1 MQVSKKGLDFIK
13 GHEKFMPQAYI
24 DPVGRLTIGYGHVIR
39 SYEAHLREATLTEQE
54 ATNILINDLKAPLS
68 TIKRLVKVD
77 LNQNQI
83 DALASLI
90 MNIGSGAFQSSTVLR
105 RINDNESEESIKE
118 AWRWWNKGTVSGVK
132 VTLPGLVKRR
142 KEESQMYFGEITDSK
157 KKIY

>member
-24 DPVGRLTIGYGHVIR
+24 DPVNKLTIGYGHVIR
-39 SYEAHLREATLTEQE
+39 SYEAHLRKATLTEQE

-132 VTLPGLVKRR
+132 VTLPGLVTRR

-157 KKIY
+157 KKTC